1 MDIFSICGW
10 IGMTLIVVTYYFV
23 TTGKWGPHTKI
34 DEVMN
39 IIGSILVGISV
50 YHSGAWPAFTLQ
62 VVWAAVAIWSL
73 TKKLQQPV
81 PK

>member
-1 MDIFSICGW
+1 MDIFSLCGW

-39 IIGSILVGISV
+39 IVGSVLVGASV
-50 YHSGAWPAFTLQ
+50 YHTGAWPAFTLQ
-62 VVWAAVAIWSL
+62 VVWIVVALWSL
-73 TKKLQQPV
+73 SGKMKTQ
-81 PK
+81 